1 MTTRQSRPVARV
13 LTAALAAAV
22 LVTGAWFTGV
32 AGQTATA
39 SLDILARDGRRS
51 VAIFTSGSQEMVA
64 LDDLASRFGLTIR
77 DDGGAITVGYKGK
90 GVVLTPDQNIAS
102 VSGRLISLPAAPVR
116 VGNRWLVPLDF
127 ITRALVPVYDT
138 RLELRR
144 GSHLLVVG
152 DLRVP
157 RVAARTENTP
167 TGARVTVDIT
177 PAATAAVSQQGQRLL
192 MRVDA
197 DALDFAVA
205 PVAPGPVV
213 QAVRVADPVNLAVD
227 LGPRF
232 ASFRASTQP
241 TDTGLRVTIDIT
253 GTAEAAPTPA
263 PAPVPAAV
271 LPTPTADAPLLP
283 SGSGIRTVAIDAGHG
298 GDDLGAR
305 GTGGLVEKDLTLTL
319 ARRLK
324 GLLESRLGVR
334 VVMTRED
341 DRVVP
346 PEGRSAL
353 ANNNKADLFISL
365 HANSAFR
372 ASTVGAV
379 VYVASFTE
387 AELATETRA
396 PERLPVFGGGQRAI
410 EIVPWQLA
418 QIPHRDE
425 SARLAQAVVDSL
437 GALGGRVPLAAR
449 PLEHAPMRVLE
460 AANMPAVL
468 LETGYLSN
476 EAQEQAL
483 GTPDVQNAVAA
494 ALVDAVVRFRDRTTS
509 VDGGAR

>member
-1 MTTRQSRPVARV
+1 MTTRPTRRVVRV
-13 LTAALAAAV
+13 LTASLAVAAL
-22 LVTGAWFTGV
+22 LTGAWRTRV

-39 SLDILARDGRRS
+39 SLEILARDGRRS
-51 VAIFTSGSQEMVA
+51 IGVFTSGSQEMVA
-64 LDDLASRFGLTIR
+64 LDDLASRFGLTVR
-77 DDGGAITVGYKGK
+77 DDGGAVTVGYKGK
-90 GVVLTPDQNIAS
+90 SIVLTPDQNIAS
-102 VSGRLISLPAAPVR
+102 VSGRLISLPTAPVR
-116 VGNRWLVPLDF
+116 AGNRWLVPLDF

-152 DLRVP
+152 DVRVP
-157 RVAARTENTP
+157 RVAARTESTP

-177 PAATAAVSQQGQRLL
+177 PAATAAVSQQGPRLL
-192 MRVDA
+192 LRVDA
-197 DALDFAVA
+197 DALDVTVT
-205 PVAPGPVV
+205 PVVPGPVV

-232 ASFRASTQP
+232 AAFRASTQP

-253 GTAEAAPTPA
+253 ATADTTPVPA
-263 PAPVPAAV
+263 PAPA
-271 LPTPTADAPLLP
+271 PTADAPFLP
-283 SGSGIRTVAIDAGHG
+283 SGVGIRAVAIDAGHG

-305 GTGGLVEKDLTLTL
+305 GSSGLVEKDLTLTL

-341 DRVVP
+341 DRAVP

-365 HANSAFR
+365 HANSAYR
-372 ASTVGAV
+372 PSAVGAV
-379 VYVASFTE
+379 VYVASFTN
-387 AELATETRA
+387 AELATEARA
-396 PERLPVFGGGQRAI
+396 HERLPVFGGGLRAI

-468 LETGYLSN
+468 LEAGYLSN

-483 GTPDVQNAVAA
+483 GTPDVQNALAA

-509 VDGGAR
+509 VDGAAR

>member
-1 MTTRQSRPVARV
+1 MNRPTSRVARV
-13 LTAALAAAV
+13 FSAAIAAAV
-22 LVTGAWFTGV
+22 LLAGAWLTGV

-51 VAIFTSGSQEMVA
+51 IAVFTSGSQEMVA
-64 LDDLASRFGLTIR
+64 LDDLASRFGLTVR
-77 DDGGAITVGYKGK
+77 DDGGAITVGYKTARI
-90 GVVLTPDQNIAS
+90 VLTPDQNIAS
-102 VSGRLISLPAAPVR
+102 VSGRLISLASAPARA
-116 VGNRWLVPLDF
+116 GNRWLVPLDF
-127 ITRALVPVYDT
+127 IARALVPVYDT

-144 GSHLLVVG
+144 VSHLLIVG

-157 RVAARTENTP
+157 RVAARSESSAA
-167 TGARVTVDIT
+167 GARVTVDVT
-177 PAATAAVSQQGQRLL
+177 PAATTAVSQQGQRLL
-192 MRVDA
+192 LRVDA
-197 DALDFAVA
+197 DALDFAVT
-205 PVAPGPVV
+205 PVAPGPLV
-213 QAVRVADPVNLAVD
+213 QAIRVADAVNLAVD

-232 ASFRASTQP
+232 AIFRASTQP
-241 TDTGLRVTIDIT
+241 TDTGLRVTIDIV
-253 GTAEAAPTPA
+253 GTADTAPA
-263 PAPVPAAV
+263 PAPVPA
-271 LPTPTADAPLLP
+271 PTPAPPAPTADAPLVP
-283 SGSGIRTVAIDAGHG
+283 SGGGIRTVAIDAGHG

-305 GTGGLVEKDLTLTL
+305 GMGGLIEKDLTLTL

-324 GLLESRLGVR
+324 SLLESRLGVR

-341 DRVVP
+341 DRVVT

-365 HANSAFR
+365 HANSALR
-372 ASTVGAV
+372 PTTAGAV
-379 VYVASFTE
+379 VYVASFTN
-387 AELATETRA
+387 AELATEARA

-449 PLEHAPMRVLE
+449 PLEHAPMRVL
-460 AANMPAVL
+460 ASANMPAVL
-468 LETGYLSN
+468 LEAGYLSN

-483 GTPDVQNAVAA
+483 GTPDVQNALAA
-494 ALVDAVVRFRDRTTS
+494 ALMDAVVRFRDHTTS
-509 VDGGAR
+509 VDGAAR